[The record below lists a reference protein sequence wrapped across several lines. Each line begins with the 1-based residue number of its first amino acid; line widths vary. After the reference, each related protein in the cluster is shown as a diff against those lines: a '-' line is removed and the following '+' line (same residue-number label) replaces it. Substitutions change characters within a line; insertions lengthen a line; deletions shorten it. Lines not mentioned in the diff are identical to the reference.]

1 VLAVLGKV
9 IFKGA
14 EMQRPPL
21 PDYSLMRLRAL
32 KLRKLANA
40 ANRKKTREE
49 LLQLANE
56 FDQLAY
62 KINDMQKRSQAVA
75 RVFRKER

>member
-1 VLAVLGKV
+1 
-9 IFKGA
+9 
-14 EMQRPPL
+14 MQKYPL
-21 PDYSLMRLRAL
+21 PNYNLMRLRAF

-56 FDQLAY
+56 FDELAY
-62 KINDMQKRSQAVA
+62 KINEMQVRSQAVA